1 MTKLEN
7 VEIVIIVTSVSIAN
21 TMVLDGDPLVS
32 FRALIALLALET
44 KKKCRVNLQ
53 VCADIRR

>member
-21 TMVLDGDPLVS
+21 TMVLDSDPLVS
-32 FRALIALLALET
+32 FRALIALLSLET
-44 KKKCRVNLQ
+44 KKKCRANL
-53 VCADIRR
+53 